1 MPTLN
6 WIGKEKIVTHHLDV
20 PYHVLNRV
28 RSYDKKGEHK
38 KDNKSKN
45 MIIHGDNLQVL
56 KSLLPKYEGRIDC
69 VYIDPPYN
77 TGNEQWIYDD
87 NVKDPK
93 ILKWLG
99 KVVGA
104 ESEDLCRHDKW
115 LCMMYP
121 RLCLLHKLLADDGFI
136 FISINFKDELHHL
149 RMICDEIF
157 GSKNYIGTL
166 TWESV
171 TQPVNAGAAKFNLQ
185 QKVEAILLYIKRKEE
200 FKGFK
205 IESVISNKNYPEQG
219 TNGPFRTEIIEKS
232 DAGGYNRETMKFPI
246 LGQLPREGKRWQI
259 GEKTARE
266 LEAKGRLGIFD
277 GVVKKIIYPEDEQD
291 SEQTIPFWSHYSA
304 EEYGTAMSGK
314 KAVNQILGK
323 PTGFDTVKPVEL
335 LKALIS
341 RVPSKKAIFLD
352 CFAGTGTLAQAVL
365 EKNMED
371 QGERSFICVEKEDYC
386 TSILEERIKRI
397 ISSYETEKEQ
407 KQNLYEKKLTLA
419 TLKDG
424 KNIIEEAKKV
434 KELNAGTFDKIEGPK
449 IENDKLVVKGI
460 TKKSSHVPGTGGDFS
475 YYEVG
480 DPIFVGDYL
489 NEKLDDEII
498 DQYIWFTETHSDYKQ
513 GSKDK
518 NGLLGIH
525 NFVAYYFLYK
535 KDKTTKLA
543 LSTLRT
549 LTKKAKS
556 YVIYADVCT
565 LSEQELMK
573 YNITFKKIPRGIV
586 RF

>member
-6 WIGKEKIVTHHLDV
+6 WIGKEKVVTHHLDV

-28 RSYDKKGEHK
+28 RSYDKEGEHE
-38 KDNKSKN
+38 KDNNSKN
-45 MIIHGDNLQVL
+45 MIIHGDNLLVL
-56 KSLLPKYEGRIDC
+56 KSLLPKYEGKIDC

-87 NVKDPK
+87 NVNDPK

-219 TNGPFRTEIIEKS
+219 INGPFRTEIIEKS

-246 LGQLPREGKRWQI
+246 LGQLPRDGKRWQI

-277 GVVKKIIYPEDEQD
+277 GVVKKIIYPEDELD

-314 KAVNQILGK
+314 KSVNQILGE

-371 QGERSFICVEKEDYC
+371 QGERSFICVEKEGYC
-386 TSILEERIKRI
+386 TWILEKRIKRVI
-397 ISSYETEKEQ
+397 NGYETEKEQ

-419 TLKDG
+419 TLNDG
-424 KNIIEEAKKV
+424 KNLVEEAKRV
-434 KELNAGTFDKIEGPK
+434 KELNVDTFDKIEGPK

-460 TKKSSHVPGTGGDFS
+460 TKKSSQVPGTGGDFS
-475 YYEVG
+475 FYEVG
-480 DPIFVGDYL
+480 DPIFIGDYL

-513 GSKDK
+513 GRKDK
-518 NGLLGIH
+518 DGLLGIN

-535 KDKTTKLA
+535 KDKTTKLG